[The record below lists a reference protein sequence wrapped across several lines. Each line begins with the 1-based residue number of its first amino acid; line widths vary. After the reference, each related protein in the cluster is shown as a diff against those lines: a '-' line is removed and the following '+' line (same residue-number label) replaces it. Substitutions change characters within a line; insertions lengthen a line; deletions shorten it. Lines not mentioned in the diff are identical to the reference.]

1 METTAVSENFSTL
14 GLYTNHKNCQPLFSM
29 RYALDFIEDNTVA
42 GWSSI
47 IEALRDARRGVEVVR
62 QDAWKIDRRRRG
74 GIEQLR
80 EALRESA
87 GKQLIRLNKKKS
99 VPGQTL

>member
-1 METTAVSENFSTL
+1 VVDYN
-14 GLYTNHKNCQPLFSM
+14 
-29 RYALDFIEDNTVA
+29 RDNTPA
-42 GWSSI
+42 DWSSI
-47 IEALRDARRGVEVVR
+47 IEALWGAWRGVVVVR
-62 QDAWKIDRRRRG
+62 QDAQKMDRRGRG

-87 GKQLIRLNKKKS
+87 GKQLIRIGKKKS

>member
-1 METTAVSENFSTL
+1 VV
-14 GLYTNHKNCQPLFSM
+14 
-29 RYALDFIEDNTVA
+29 DFIEDNTPA
-42 GWSSI
+42 DWSSI
-47 IEALRDARRGVEVVR
+47 IEALWDARRGVEVVR
-62 QDAWKIDRRRRG
+62 QDAWKPDRRRRG

-87 GKQLIRLNKKKS
+87 GKQLIRIGKKKS

>member
-1 METTAVSENFSTL
+1 
-14 GLYTNHKNCQPLFSM
+14 M
-29 RYALDFIEDNTVA
+29 RYAIDFIEDNTVA
-42 GWSSI
+42 FWSSI
-47 IEALRDARRGVEVVR
+47 IEALRDARRGVEGVR
-62 QDAWKIDRRRRG
+62 QDAWKTDRRRRG

-87 GKQLIRLNKKKS
+87 GKQLIRIDKKKS

>member
-1 METTAVSENFSTL
+1 MET
-14 GLYTNHKNCQPLFSM
+14 
-29 RYALDFIEDNTVA
+29 
-42 GWSSI
+42 
-47 IEALRDARRGVEVVR
+47 R
-62 QDAWKIDRRRRG
+62 QETQR

-87 GKQLIRLNKKKS
+87 GKQLIRIGKKKS